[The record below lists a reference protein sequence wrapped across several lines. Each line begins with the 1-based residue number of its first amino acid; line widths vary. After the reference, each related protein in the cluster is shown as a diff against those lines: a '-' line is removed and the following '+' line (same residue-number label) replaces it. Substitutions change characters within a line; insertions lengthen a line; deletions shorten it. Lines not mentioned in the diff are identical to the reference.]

1 MSPWAATTSNWLKGR
16 YLMTSTLDRRRFL
29 QRAALTGLGLGVG
42 PAFLAACGD
51 GGTSQSSAKPSSLSS
66 LWVPYDQ
73 LANAGKQLMSAW
85 TKSSGIEVAFNTV
98 PWADWDR
105 RIRAIPSQP
114 DSPDVMIVDGP
125 ALEGYAVNGIL
136 APLDDYFPAADL
148 ADFLPGTTPA
158 ARWKGKFYGPATNE
172 SSQAVVYNKTILD
185 RYGVTPPTEL
195 SQAWTWSH
203 LREVMIE
210 IQKGERKRRGDDQFW
225 GLFLGQGN
233 FIGGGT
239 YTGLDLIRTAGAK
252 DSPTYKA
259 ISDDGLSVSG
269 YADTS
274 EAMTAYQF
282 LQDLY
287 QADQLSPQSKSPDF
301 FYNDQVA
308 FWLTNPDVAV
318 GGIKAKSP
326 AMKWAAMP
334 HPYTVTPL
342 VQTDSYHLG
351 VSATSKYI
359 DYASQLVAYMM
370 SKEGATLMAQAQ
382 DALPARKSSLA
393 AMAQYSSPPLKVF
406 ADTVDQWAV
415 PRPITPG
422 WSEYDTIY
430 SQMLT
435 DIAMGADIQPTVS
448 KAVEQIDTQLDRYRS
463 LVR

>member
-1 MSPWAATTSNWLKGR
+1 MTSNV
-16 YLMTSTLDRRRFL
+16 DRRQFL
-29 QRAALTGLGLGVG
+29 QRAGLAGLGLGLS
-42 PAFLAACGD
+42 PTLLAACAGSS
-51 GGTSQSSAKPSSLSS
+51 GTQQSSAKPSSLSS
-66 LWVPYDQ
+66 LWVPYPQ
-73 LANAGKQLMSAW
+73 LDNAGQRLMSAW
-85 TKSSGIEVAFNTV
+85 TKTSGIKVNYATV

-125 ALEGYAVNGIL
+125 ALEGYAANGIL
-136 APLDDYFPAADL
+136 APLDKYFSASDL

-172 SSQAVVYNKTILD
+172 SSQAIVYNKTILD
-185 RYGVTPPTEL
+185 RYGVKPPTEL

-203 LREVMIE
+203 LRNVMME
-210 IQKGERKRRGDDQFW
+210 IQKGERKRRGDNQFW

-239 YTGLDLIRTAGAK
+239 YTGLDLIRSAGAK
-252 DSPTYKA
+252 GSATYKA
-259 ISDDGLSVSG
+259 ISDDGLKVAG

-301 FYNDQVA
+301 FYNNQIA

-318 GGIKAKSP
+318 GGIKEKNPS
-326 AMKWAAMP
+326 MKWGAMP
-334 HPYTVTPL
+334 HPYHVTPI

-351 VSATSKYI
+351 VSATSKHI
-359 DYASQLVAYMM
+359 DYAGQLVAYMT
-370 SKEGATLMAQAQ
+370 SKEGAKLMAQYQ

-393 AMAQYSSPPLKVF
+393 AMTQYDSQPLKVF
-406 ADTVDQWAV
+406 ADTVEQWAV

-430 SQMLT
+430 SQMLS
-435 DIAMGADIQPTVS
+435 DISTGAKIQSTVS
-448 KAVEQIDTQLDRYRS
+448 KAVEQIDTQLARYSS
-463 LVR
+463 LVH